1 MLRRLINWIAL
12 LLSFLVLVQ
21 GSAVSVG
28 PSVRACGPGAVCCA
42 QPVIVGFGRC
52 GNPSHYCTYSCG
64 RCYRS
69 CNWIRGRWTCVTC
82 CEYEH
87 PGYCGG
93 GDGGGGGGDVTTCW
107 KRCDGALAPACLLNV
122 DAVGSTTADL
132 SWRRVDSGGIA
143 TLYVCRDDGSRICD
157 VRTVVP
163 YQGQQNHTY
172 TATGLQP
179 STPYYAV
186 IGTDGTGIGACE
198 DEGVTVIW
206 SNKVYFTTT
215 GGPPTCDLSDFPST
229 ITYDGKAFYDLT
241 TGLVTTQAPTT
252 HTAAIQVSDPDGD
265 SVTVTSLSADKP
277 ACLQT
282 SYSGTTAQLTP
293 QGAVTGQAFPPLD
306 SDNACQ
312 VRVRAEVEDSG
323 GAWARARGRV
333 SLPARALGRPAGS
346 PLPAACYPPTSI
358 FQLLTSNLQLPNLC
372 ITTARLARDR
382 SRRHWFAL
390 GRQKPAPRRG

>member
-1 MLRRLINWIAL
+1 MEKYLTSRIGWFLLFVFAIIGVSATLPKAQAGCDPRTGFVCCGDPSTLNERLECEYSYGCVPPSACTGGRRLCIWNYRKGIWEC
-12 LLSFLVLVQ
+12 
-21 GSAVSVG
+21 
-28 PSVRACGPGAVCCA
+28 R
-42 QPVIVGFGRC
+42 
-52 GNPSHYCTYSCG
+52 YCSRYVASG
-64 RCYRS
+64 DL
-69 CNWIRGRWTCVTC
+69 
-82 CEYEH
+82 
-87 PGYCGG
+87 CGG
-93 GDGGGGGGDVTTCW
+93 GDGGGGGGGGDVRTCW
-107 KRCDGALAPACLLNV
+107 KRCDGALAPACLLSV
-122 DAVGSTTADL
+122 EAVGSTSVDL
-132 SWRRVDSGGIA
+132 AWERRGDGGIA
-143 TLYVCRDDGSRICD
+143 TLYVCRNDGSGICD

-186 IGTDGTGIGACE
+186 IGTDGTGIGAC
-198 DEGVTVIW
+198 DAQGITVIW

-265 SVTVTSLSADKP
+265 SVTVTSLSVNKP

-306 SDNACQ
+306 GPNACQ
-312 VRVRAEVEDSG
+312 VCVRAEVEDSG
-323 GAWARARGRV
+323 RV
-333 SLPARALGRPAGS
+333 SLPASALGRPAGS
-346 PLPAACYPPTSI
+346 PLPAFRQLPTSR
-358 FQLLTSNLQLPNLC
+358 TPTPSP
-372 ITTARLARDR
+372 
-382 SRRHWFAL
+382 L
-390 GRQKPAPRRG
+390 GPPFPS

>member
-1 MLRRLINWIAL
+1 MLRRLINWMAL
-12 LLSFLVLVQ
+12 LLSLLVLVQ
-21 GSAVSVG
+21 GSAVFEG
-28 PSVRACGPGAVCCA
+28 FSVRACGPGAVCCA

-64 RCYRS
+64 RCYQS
-69 CNWIRGRWTCVTC
+69 CDWIRGRWTCVTC

-93 GDGGGGGGDVTTCW
+93 DGGGGGGDVTTCW
-107 KRCDGALAPACLLNV
+107 KRCDGGLAPACLLKVEN
-122 DAVGSTTADL
+122 VGSTTAEL
-132 SWRRVDSGGIA
+132 SWERVDNGGTA
-143 TLYVCRDDGSRICD
+143 TLYVCRNDGSGICD

-163 YQGQQNHTY
+163 YQGQRKHTY

-179 STPYYAV
+179 NTPYRAY
-186 IGTDGTGIGACE
+186 IDTDGRGIGAC
-198 DEGVTVIW
+198 DAEGITIIRSNVVT
-206 SNKVYFTTT
+206 FTTE
-215 GGPPTCDLSDFPST
+215 GGPPTCDLSDFPAT
-229 ITYDGKAFYDLT
+229 ITYDGKAYYDLT

-306 SDNACQ
+306 GPNACQ

-323 GAWARARGRV
+323 RV
-333 SLPARALGRPAGS
+333 PLPAPALGRP
-346 PLPAACYPPTSI
+346 PRRPYLLPAA
-358 FQLLTSNLQLPNLC
+358 LTRKHGEHGEDA
-372 ITTARLARDR
+372 TAGLGIMQQPRPQSRGWLR
-382 SRRHWFAL
+382 SRRDL
-390 GRQKPAPRRG
+390 NPRSPP

>member
-1 MLRRLINWIAL
+1 
-12 LLSFLVLVQ
+12 
-21 GSAVSVG
+21 
-28 PSVRACGPGAVCCA
+28 
-42 QPVIVGFGRC
+42 
-52 GNPSHYCTYSCG
+52 
-64 RCYRS
+64 
-69 CNWIRGRWTCVTC
+69 
-82 CEYEH
+82 
-87 PGYCGG
+87 
-93 GDGGGGGGDVTTCW
+93 
-107 KRCDGALAPACLLNV
+107 LNV

-143 TLYVCRDDGSRICD
+143 TLYVCRNDGSRICD

-163 YQGQQNHTY
+163 YQGQPNHTY

-179 STPYYAV
+179 NTPYYAV
-186 IGTDGTGIGACE
+186 IGTDGTGIGAC
-198 DEGVTVIW
+198 DAQGITVIW

-265 SVTVTSLSADKP
+265 SVTVTSLSANKP
-277 ACLQT
+277 ACLHT

-312 VRVRAEVEDSG
+312 VRVSAEVQDSG
-323 GAWARARGRV
+323 GTWARGRV
-333 SLPARALGRPAGS
+333 
-346 PLPAACYPPTSI
+346 PLPAARPRATRRVAPTR
-358 FQLLTSNLQLPNLC
+358 FPLPVPRQLPSSNLQLP
-372 ITTARLARDR
+372 TR
-382 SRRHWFAL
+382 
-390 GRQKPAPRRG
+390 